1 MERSIGID
9 IGGSN
14 VRAAIFDREGRE
26 QLYLIEPVRGAR
38 PEDLLA
44 QLDSLLGRCA
54 GVAGGPLPI
63 GVAIPAPV
71 NPRDGSHGLVFNV
84 PALNAMDLC
93 GELRRRH
100 GVRVVADNDANAA
113 ALAQVRFGD
122 HRGVRDLVYIT
133 VSTSIGAGV
142 VASGRLVHGSVGGA
156 GEFGHTSVAL
166 DDDPCYECRRNHG
179 CVTTY
184 ASGTGLARRAARLR
198 DMGALPAGSPLDR
211 DPLTAATVAE
221 AAALGDR
228 QARELLD
235 RAALALGTATVS
247 LVHTLNPGVIAFG
260 GSVIQNIGPLW
271 EGVQR
276 VVEARCMPQLVHSF
290 RMERVKEGD
299 RVGVLGASA
308 LVWEE

>member
-1 MERSIGID
+1 MDRSIGID

-14 VRAAIFDREGRE
+14 LRAAIYDRDGTERI
-26 QLYLIEPVRGAR
+26 YRIEPIRGAR
-38 PEDLLA
+38 PEDLLE
-44 QLDSLLGRCA
+44 QLDRMLAECA
-54 GVAGGPLPI
+54 RVGGDGLPI
-63 GVAIPAPV
+63 GLAIPAPV
-71 NPRDGSHGLVFNV
+71 DPRDGSHGMVFNV
-84 PALNAMDLC
+84 PALNGMDVC
-93 GELRRRH
+93 GELRRRR

-113 ALAQVRFGD
+113 ALAQVRFGG

-166 DDDPCYECRRNHG
+166 DDEPCYECRRNHG

-198 DMGALPAGSPLDR
+198 DSGLLAAGSPLDR
-211 DPLTAATVAE
+211 EPLTAAVVAD
-221 AAALGDR
+221 AAARGDR

-260 GSVIQNIGPLW
+260 GSVIQNIEPLW
-271 EGVQR
+271 EGVRR
-276 VVEARCMPQLVHSF
+276 VVGERCMPQVAHSF
-290 RMERVKEGD
+290 RLERVPEGD
-299 RVGVLGASA
+299 QSSASN
-308 LVWEE
+308 